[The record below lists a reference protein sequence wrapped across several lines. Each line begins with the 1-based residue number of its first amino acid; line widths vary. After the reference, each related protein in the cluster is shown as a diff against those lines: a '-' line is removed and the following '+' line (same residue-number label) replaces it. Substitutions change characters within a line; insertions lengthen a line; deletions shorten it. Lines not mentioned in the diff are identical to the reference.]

1 MTSSG
6 KGWNSKLAL
15 SRWECQCLAKPRIA
29 HWHSRARSANV
40 RRGCCTS
47 GPVAELRREA
57 RIRIPPSVVLEVVLV
72 VVAVGIALLLVYQ
85 LRKPLTWVF
94 IATFL
99 AIALARPV
107 AFFERRMRRGLA
119 IATVYLLLVGIP
131 VALGALLI
139 PPIVRSISDFANNV
153 PHYVRDLQDFVNN
166 NKSLRHLDDQ
176 YDITGKLQEQAAKLP
191 EKIGAAAGTL
201 GSIGAAV
208 VSSLFALITI
218 LILTAF
224 LLGSGERWYEGFLS
238 LQPADRRDRLRRI
251 LESSAR
257 AISGYVAGALV
268 QATIAGATA
277 LVVLAILGVPF
288 AAALALIMGL
298 FDLIP
303 VIGATIGAVL
313 VGVVT
318 LFADFPKATIV
329 WTIWSI
335 LYQQVENSLIQPQ
348 IQKRTVNVNGFI
360 IVVSVIFGSTLFGVM
375 GALVAIPVAASIQI
389 AVLEWWQWRAEQR
402 VAAAP
407 VSTTGP

>member
-1 MTSSG
+1 
-6 KGWNSKLAL
+6 
-15 SRWECQCLAKPRIA
+15 
-29 HWHSRARSANV
+29 
-40 RRGCCTS
+40 
-47 GPVAELRREA
+47 VAELRREA

>member
-1 MTSSG
+1 MT
-6 KGWNSKLAL
+6 
-15 SRWECQCLAKPRIA
+15 
-29 HWHSRARSANV
+29 
-40 RRGCCTS
+40 
-47 GPVAELRREA
+47 ELRRDA

-72 VVAVGIALLLVYQ
+72 VVAVGIALLLVYE
-85 LRKPLTWVF
+85 LRKPLSWVF

-251 LESSAR
+251 LERSAR

>member
-1 MTSSG
+1 M
-6 KGWNSKLAL
+6 
-15 SRWECQCLAKPRIA
+15 
-29 HWHSRARSANV
+29 
-40 RRGCCTS
+40 
-47 GPVAELRREA
+47 AELRRDD

-72 VVAVGIALLLVYQ
+72 VVGVGIALLLIYE

>member
-1 MTSSG
+1 
-6 KGWNSKLAL
+6 
-15 SRWECQCLAKPRIA
+15 
-29 HWHSRARSANV
+29 
-40 RRGCCTS
+40 
-47 GPVAELRREA
+47 VAELRREA

-224 LLGSGERWYEGFLS
+224 LLGSGTRWYEDFLA
-238 LQPADRRDRLRRI
+238 LQPADRRERLRRI
-251 LESSAR
+251 LERSAR

-402 VAAAP
+402 VAAAA

>member
-1 MTSSG
+1 M
-6 KGWNSKLAL
+6 
-15 SRWECQCLAKPRIA
+15 
-29 HWHSRARSANV
+29 
-40 RRGCCTS
+40 
-47 GPVAELRREA
+47 AELRREA